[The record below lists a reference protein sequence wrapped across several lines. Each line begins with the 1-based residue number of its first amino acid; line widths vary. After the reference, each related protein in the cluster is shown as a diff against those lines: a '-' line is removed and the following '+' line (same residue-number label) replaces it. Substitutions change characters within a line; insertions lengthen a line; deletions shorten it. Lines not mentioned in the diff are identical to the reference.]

1 MPRTVAP
8 IEEVRF
14 YTRDASGQRT
24 YVALLGLI
32 EARRGAT
39 VTRVDLHLS
48 RSRDGGIFNTSRKD
62 GSILCWFGFPIAL
75 AQP

>member
-1 MPRTVAP
+1 MAP

-14 YTRDASGQRT
+14 YTRDASGPRT
-24 YVALLGLI
+24 YVALREFI

-48 RSRDGGIFNTSRKD
+48 RSRDGGIFSTSWKD
-62 GSILCWFGFPIAL
+62 GSIRCWFGFQIGL